1 MVLNPLRN
9 KLVEIVVYGILGRTG
24 LNVINPAV
32 VFNIA
37 DNYVAA
43 LVTILLVL
51 QLILIISVLE
61 FLLQKLVLVISLA
74 ALGTSPKIGHPV
86 YQIIIVVEM
95 ELNGEDQFVSVMV

>member
-51 QLILIISVLE
+51 QRILIISVLE

-74 ALGTSPKIGHPV
+74 ALGPSLKIGHPA
-86 YQIIIVVEM
+86 YQIIIVVVM